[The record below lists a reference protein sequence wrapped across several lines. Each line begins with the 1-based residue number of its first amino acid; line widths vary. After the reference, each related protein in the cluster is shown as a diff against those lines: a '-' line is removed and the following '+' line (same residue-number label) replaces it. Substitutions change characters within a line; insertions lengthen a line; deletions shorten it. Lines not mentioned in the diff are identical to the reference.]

1 MSMSSSAKPSL
12 DKVTLE
18 ILKNHAR
25 AAAESMAFTLYR
37 TAHATFVKETEDFT
51 TGLTTPSGET
61 YATPTELGAT
71 WFVGLN
77 YGPVIRAISSYEEGD
92 ICITND
98 PYSGFVCTHSPDI
111 HIWKPIFHEGEIVSF
126 SVGHVHHTD
135 VGGAVPASLSR
146 TLTEVHQE
154 GIRIP
159 PTKILVKGEVNQ
171 QVLDILLANVRA
183 PEQSW
188 GDLKAQI
195 AACNTGER
203 KVHDM
208 IAKFGA
214 QFRQGIEDLLAYSEA
229 QARAIVRRIPD
240 GDYPFADYMDEDGV
254 DGKPCRLNLVMKVRD
269 GSLHFDFT
277 GTDPQLE
284 SSLNIPTGGDE
295 RHTLLCVGLVYA
307 LYSLDPSLFLNSGIA
322 RILSSTL
329 PKGSMINPQFP
340 AAVGMRTLSAQ
351 RLQGVI
357 LGAFARALPDV
368 MQAAGGQ
375 GGAITNVSTT
385 DNRTGR
391 RIIAAINPMT
401 GGSGGRAERDGT
413 DGSGGTQGFLKNSP
427 VEINETE
434 TPLRFHRYGLAK
446 DSGGPG
452 RHRGGLATEMTFECF
467 APNTRVTAR
476 NRDRTY
482 FTGWGLKGGK
492 PGGNSSFWLNPNSN
506 RAVNLKN
513 TDILKI
519 GPGDV
524 VSIASGGAGGWGDP
538 LERDAAA
545 VALDVARG
553 FVSPEKAREEYG
565 VVLAGGEGRVA
576 ADVAATERLR
586 AELRAR
592 RGINSAL
599 FDYGAYRAQH
609 ESVWTQA
616 NYQALTELLAQ
627 QPVHWRFYL
636 KHRVFDAI
644 AALAP
649 EERNGDGSEVR
660 RVFVRI
666 IDEFPQL
673 RASRP
678 TAAE

>member
-1 MSMSSSAKPSL
+1 MSTAQPL

-77 YGPVIRAISSYEEGD
+77 YGPVIRAISHYEEGD

-111 HIWKPIFHEGEIVSF
+111 HIWKPIFHNGEIVSF

-159 PTKILVKGEVNQ
+159 PTKLLVKGEVNS
-171 QVLDILLANVRA
+171 QVLDILMANVRA

-203 KVHDM
+203 KVREM
-208 IAKFGA
+208 IAKFGIDA
-214 QFRQGIEDLLAYSEA
+214 FKQGVEDLLAYSEA

-254 DGKPCRLNLVMKVRD
+254 DGKPCRLSLVMGVRD

-307 LYSLDPSLFLNSGIA
+307 LYSLDTSLFLNSGIA

-329 PKGSMINPQFP
+329 PQGSMINPQFP

-368 MQAAGGQ
+368 MPGAGGQ
-375 GGAITNVSTT
+375 GGAIMNVNTT
-385 DNRTGR
+385 DNKTGR
-391 RIIAAINPMT
+391 RIMAAINPMT
-401 GGSGGRAERDGT
+401 GGAGGRAERDGT
-413 DGSGGTQGFLKNSP
+413 EGSGGTQGFLKNTP
-427 VEINETE
+427 IEINETE

-446 DSGGPG
+446 DSGGAG
-452 RHRGGLATEMTFECF
+452 KHRGGLATEMTFECF

-476 NRDRTY
+476 NRDRTF

-492 PGGNSSFWLNPNSN
+492 PGANSSFWLNPKSN
-506 RAVNLKN
+506 REVNLKN
-513 TDILKI
+513 TDIIKI

-538 LERDAAA
+538 LDRDPAQ
-545 VALDVARG
+545 VALDVARR
-553 FVSPEKAREEYG
+553 FVSAERAREDYG
-565 VVLAGGEGRVA
+565 VVLAGSEGSRSI
-576 ADVAATERLR
+576 DQPATSKLR

-592 RGINSAL
+592 RTINQTL
-599 FDYGAYRAQH
+599 FDYGAYRNAH
-609 ESVWTQA
+609 EAVWTDA
-616 NYQALTELLAQ
+616 NYRALTELLFQ

-636 KHRVFDAI
+636 KHRVFDAM
-644 AALAP
+644 AALPAA
-649 EERNGDGSEVR
+649 ERKGDGSEVA
-660 RVFVRI
+660 RI
-666 IDEFPQL
+666 FAQIIAEFPQL
-673 RASRP
+673 RPA
-678 TAAE
+678 AAE